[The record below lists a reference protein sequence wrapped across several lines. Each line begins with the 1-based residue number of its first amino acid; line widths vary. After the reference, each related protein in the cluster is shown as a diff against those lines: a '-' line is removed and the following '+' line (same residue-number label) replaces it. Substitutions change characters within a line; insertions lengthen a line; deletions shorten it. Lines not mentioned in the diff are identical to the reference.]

1 MDVRGEITYK
11 RIKEIG
17 FGKGLNSTVWLANDP
32 QLGGQIAV
40 KEIEKQRIQNA
51 AKYFDEAHVMFKV
64 GHKNVVP
71 ILCAFQTSDLI
82 CLAMRY
88 YTHGSLGDLTEKGP
102 LNPKEVLRIGQSVL
116 AGLASIHVNGFIHF
130 DLKPS
135 NVLFDNNRQPMV
147 SDFGQTC
154 SAGPGGLA
162 VHPGMY
168 MHAIPPECFSGVGGV
183 QSDVYQMGG
192 TLYRALNGDRFF
204 DRQRGDDATLEA
216 RTTAGVF
223 PDRRFFLPHVPKAL
237 KTVIRKAMMVNP
249 ADRYQSA
256 TDMANALARVSVGLD
271 WSVSLSPSAIEWIAT
286 PKGKGRLRV
295 VMSQSGSKW
304 NVEAFRRASKEQRF
318 MPNSLWQ
325 KGLNETQAFKHLKAF
340 FETAA

>member
-1 MDVRGEITYK
+1 
-11 RIKEIG
+11 
-17 FGKGLNSTVWLANDP
+17 
-32 QLGGQIAV
+32 
-40 KEIEKQRIQNA
+40 
-51 AKYFDEAHVMFKV
+51 
-64 GHKNVVP
+64 
-71 ILCAFQTSDLI
+71 
-82 CLAMRY
+82 
-88 YTHGSLGDLTEKGP
+88 
-102 LNPKEVLRIGQSVL
+102 
-116 AGLASIHVNGFIHF
+116 
-130 DLKPS
+130 
-135 NVLFDNNRQPMV
+135 
-147 SDFGQTC
+147 
-154 SAGPGGLA
+154 
-162 VHPGMY
+162 MY